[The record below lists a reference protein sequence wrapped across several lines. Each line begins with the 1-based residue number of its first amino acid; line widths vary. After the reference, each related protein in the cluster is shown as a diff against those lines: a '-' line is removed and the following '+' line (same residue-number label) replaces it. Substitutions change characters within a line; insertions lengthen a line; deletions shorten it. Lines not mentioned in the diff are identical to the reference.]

1 MSVTTRWMAPVT
13 AGVFAFGVAAALAQ
27 GTAPVPAAP
36 QAATAAPVPAAP
48 PGPAAQ
54 PAAAAMPAPAA
65 PPATAATPAPPA
77 AVATPAPGAAPPAA
91 AATPAPAGKVTG
103 LAAWTLLVGNSVS
116 GKVDGEEYTDF
127 YMENGTVKTLH
138 GSTLS
143 SGKWTFEDGRA
154 CFMYPKEDPDCY
166 RVEVDGDVVNFTDK
180 SGSGTRLMLEKGN
193 PKKL

>member
-1 MSVTTRWMAPVT
+1 MFETTRWMAPVT
-13 AGVFAFGVAAALAQ
+13 AGVFAFGLTAALAQ

-36 QAATAAPVPAAP
+36 PAATAAS
-48 PGPAAQ
+48 
-54 PAAAAMPAPAA
+54 APAA
-65 PPATAATPAPPA
+65 PPAVAATPAPAASPIAATPAPAASPA
-77 AVATPAPGAAPPAA
+77 AVAPVPAA
-91 AATPAPAGKVTG
+91 AAAAPAPAGKVTG
-103 LAAWTLLVGNSVS
+103 LAAWMLVVGNSIS
-116 GKVDGEEYTDF
+116 IRFEGEDRTEF

>member
-1 MSVTTRWMAPVT
+1 MSGTTRWMAPVT
-13 AGVFAFGVAAALAQ
+13 AWVFAFGLTVALAQ
-27 GTAPVPAAP
+27 GTAP
-36 QAATAAPVPAAP
+36 
-48 PGPAAQ
+48 
-54 PAAAAMPAPAA
+54 APAA
-65 PPATAATPAPPA
+65 PPVAAAAPAP
-77 AVATPAPGAAPPAA
+77 AAPPAA
-91 AATPAPAGKVTG
+91 AATPAPAAPAVAAAPAPAGKVTG

-116 GKVDGEEYTDF
+116 GKVDGEDYTDF

-154 CFMYPKEDPDCY
+154 CFMYPKEDLDCY

-180 SGSGTRLMLEKGN
+180 SGSGTRLLLEKGN